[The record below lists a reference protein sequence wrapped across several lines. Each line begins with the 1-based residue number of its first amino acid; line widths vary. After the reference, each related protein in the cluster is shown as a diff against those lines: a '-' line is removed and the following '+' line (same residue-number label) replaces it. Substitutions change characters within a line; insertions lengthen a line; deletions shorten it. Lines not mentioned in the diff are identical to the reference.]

1 MEKFKYIKDGKEIT
15 LTRED
20 LGLSEFEALTLF
32 NYLNDTLNKTPYDW
46 WVRFSVYLALVK
58 EFANRSRIE
67 LDKLNGNPK
76 EYAKCFNGM
85 LFMKYCDPKT
95 PEELKE
101 QETKRLK
108 MYTDKLHVHQ
118 NIANAIKRLQLQ
130 PDKLTAFDDYNWNEI
145 AKIWNS
151 KNIEF

>member
-1 MEKFKYIKDGKEIT
+1 MEKFKYIKDGKETI

-58 EFANRSRIE
+58 EFANRSHIE
-67 LDKLNGNPK
+67 L
-76 EYAKCFNGM
+76 
-85 LFMKYCDPKT
+85 
-95 PEELKE
+95 
-101 QETKRLK
+101 
-108 MYTDKLHVHQ
+108 DKLHVHQ

-130 PDKLTAFDDYNWNEI
+130 PDKLTVFDDYDWNEI